1 MRRAAARASIGC
13 MPRSLRTAA
22 GAGAGMPAPVVVI
35 VDDDDGLRIALERVL
50 RASGFDVRAFP
61 SAEDALQAQG
71 AESCA
76 CVVVDLQLP
85 RMSGLEL
92 TDHLRQR
99 GLTAPVVVISAHDEV
114 HVRRAVALRGIEHFL
129 AKPFLGSTLAAQVR
143 SLVGGR
149 HSGAAAQGP

>member
-1 MRRAAARASIGC
+1 MRLAPARASIGG

-22 GAGAGMPAPVVVI
+22 AAGIRTPAPVVVI

-50 RASGFDVRAFP
+50 RAYGFDVHAFC
-61 SAEDALQAQG
+61 SAEDVLQAQDI
-71 AESCA
+71 ECCA

-85 RMSGLEL
+85 QMSGLEL
-92 TDHLRQR
+92 ADRLRER
-99 GLTAPVVVISAHDEV
+99 GSTAPVVAISAHDEV
-114 HVRRAVALRGIEHFL
+114 HVRRAVALHGIEHFL
-129 AKPFLGSTLAAQVR
+129 AKPFLGSMLAAQVR